1 VLDLHTQNS
10 QQVSSPSPAGSIH
23 DTTQKEQTTMLMVDK
38 LMQREAPAAPLEQAP
53 ALTKEEIVQRVYLA
67 VKLSER
73 DYELFWSD
81 PEQKQL
87 NSKLT
92 FVLQNLSIDTIKG
105 ILKALQWQGFIV
117 ETKPGYWHAVKDL
130 HLVDILAYDN
140 PDMPVYCPNCM
151 KPVTRLYW
159 YDTQW
164 LCVDCLNE
172 RQHQNDDLYA

>member
-1 VLDLHTQNS
+1 MLDSL
-10 QQVSSPSPAGSIH
+10 
-23 DTTQKEQTTMLMVDK
+23 QKEREAMLMVDK
-38 LMQREAPAAPLEQAP
+38 PMQQEAPAEPHEQAP
-53 ALTKEEIVQRVYLA
+53 ALTKEEIAQRVYLA
-67 VKLSER
+67 VKLSEK
-73 DYELFWSD
+73 YNEPFWSD

-87 NSKLT
+87 NNKLT
-92 FVLQNLSIDTIKG
+92 FVLQDLTTDTIKDT
-105 ILKALQWQGFIV
+105 LKALQWQGYIT

-159 YDTQW
+159 YDTEW
-164 LCVDCLNE
+164 LCVDCLNA